1 MRAFKHNSTMR
12 LSLQI
17 QTIKHYFW
25 NSSEVLVLCFILLFL
40 AGISDAVQDTLV
52 HHYSTSIFPQNQQET
67 TLGAGPNFWNPE
79 LSWKNK
85 YKDWDG
91 GIRTPRF
98 PLATTA
104 LVFLTDA
111 WHLFQFLTFTL
122 YQAAMFLLLWHAWH
136 VREYPYPSVRASL
149 NRALLPVPRFIIFG
163 LLFIAVCKLV
173 FGASFTIFYNHILIH

>member
-1 MRAFKHNSTMR
+1 MR
-12 LSLQI
+12 LLLQI
-17 QTIKHYFW
+17 KTIKHYFW
-25 NSSEVLVLCFILLFL
+25 NSSEVLVVCFILLFL
-40 AGISDAVQDTLV
+40 AGISKAVQDTLV
-52 HHYSTSIFPQNQQET
+52 HHYSISVFPQNQQET

-85 YKDWDG
+85 YTNWDG

-98 PLATTA
+98 PLSTTA

-111 WHLFQFLTFTL
+111 WHLFQFFTFTL

-136 VREYPYPSVRASL
+136 IRLSTQERL
-149 NRALLPVPRFIIFG
+149 NLVLLPVPRFIIMG
-163 LLFIAVCKLV
+163 LLFIAVCKLI